1 MTLTMI
7 RGAAALRLDGLG
19 LPGLP
24 QRLASLSLKDNLLVP
39 QMIVLSQTAGKK
51 YKYFPDRELKGNWS
65 IKIIKSQGTII
76 RKNWLHEYM
85 SDHLVQSLGF
95 KQNPN
100 KGFDDPPPPP

>member
-51 YKYFPDRELKGNWS
+51 YKYFPDRELKGN
-65 IKIIKSQGTII
+65 
-76 RKNWLHEYM
+76 
-85 SDHLVQSLGF
+85 
-95 KQNPN
+95 
-100 KGFDDPPPPP
+100 